1 MTTTD
6 ETLPLGLYEHLKSAS
21 LMSRAI
27 PEGAQWQEEI
37 LEKDDYNIPE
47 LLTQFFA
54 TQLAPALESL
64 KTPRRPGGTHQP
76 NDGAPAA
83 GCRRAERFVADR

>member
-21 LMSRAI
+21 LMSRTI

-37 LEKDDYNIPE
+37 LKKDDYNIPE

-54 TQLAPALESL
+54 TQLAPR
-64 KTPRRPGGTHQP
+64 PRKPQNPCRPGGTRQP
-76 NDGAPAA
+76 HDGAPAA
-83 GCRRAERFVADR
+83 GGRRAERFVADR

>member
-6 ETLPLGLYEHLKSAS
+6 ETLPLGLYERLKSAS

-37 LEKDDYNIPE
+37 LKNNYNIPE

-54 TQLAPALESL
+54 TQLTPALEGLRS
-64 KTPRRPGGTHQP
+64 PR
-76 NDGAPAA
+76 
-83 GCRRAERFVADR
+83 

>member
-27 PEGAQWQEEI
+27 PERRTMAGRNPQ
-37 LEKDDYNIPE
+37 KGRYNIPE
-47 LLTQFFA
+47 LLAQFFA
-54 TQLAPALESL
+54 TQLALALE
-64 KTPRRPGGTHQP
+64 TPQNPPQTRWNSST
-76 NDGAPAA
+76 A
-83 GCRRAERFVADR
+83 

>member
-21 LMSRAI
+21 LMGRAI
-27 PEGAQWQEEI
+27 PEGAKWQEEI
-37 LEKDDYNIPE
+37 LKKDDYNIPE

-54 TQLAPALESL
+54 TKLAPAL
-64 KTPRRPGGTHQP
+64 
-76 NDGAPAA
+76 
-83 GCRRAERFVADR
+83 

>member
-21 LMSRAI
+21 LMGRAI

-37 LEKDDYNIPE
+37 LKKDDYNIPE

-54 TQLAPALESL
+54 T
-64 KTPRRPGGTHQP
+64 
-76 NDGAPAA
+76 
-83 GCRRAERFVADR
+83 